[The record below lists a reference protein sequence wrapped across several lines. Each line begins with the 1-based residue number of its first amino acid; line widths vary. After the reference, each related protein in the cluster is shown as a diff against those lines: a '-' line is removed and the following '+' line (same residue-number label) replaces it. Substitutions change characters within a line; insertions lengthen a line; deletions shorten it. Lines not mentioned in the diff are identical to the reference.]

1 MGFEKDLDIPR
12 VVFPFLFI
20 SLLFFTKLFLSSRK
34 HQCQDVDL
42 LFFPDI
48 FLPHASPRH
57 FVVCFYLEHFTSFL
71 PNTYR
76 TTLGIAGSLLKFKQ
90 AATQKGDFSLY
101 LATVRLGEVFS
112 FRIYF
117 RMGLNSVA

>member
-71 PNTYR
+71 PNTYC

-90 AATQKGDFSLY
+90 AATQRVIFPFISQPSDWEKSL
-101 LATVRLGEVFS
+101 VFV
-112 FRIYF
+112 FIF
-117 RMGLNSVA
+117 GWG